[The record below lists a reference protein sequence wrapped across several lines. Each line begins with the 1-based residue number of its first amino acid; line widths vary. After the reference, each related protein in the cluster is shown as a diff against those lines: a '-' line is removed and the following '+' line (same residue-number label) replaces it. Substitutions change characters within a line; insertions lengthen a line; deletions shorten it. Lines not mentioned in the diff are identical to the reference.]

1 MFPSDPRLLA
11 VLPRKLG
18 QMATSNGN
26 ESVKSSS
33 GEDHSSR
40 KSMDSYRSSNL
51 SNQSYDDVNGIMSW
65 RCRNRKIRQVGVGAL
80 QRIDGVVSAA
90 RWGRPVDP
98 RFAEDDD
105 DEGENEGG
113 DEREG
118 MEKTLHPSYS
128 ADDLHRVVDEET
140 VRISTQLTPLTR
152 KPSAHA
158 GRRGRQS
165 IGETTP
171 VETLGRGF

>member
-1 MFPSDPRLLA
+1 
-11 VLPRKLG
+11 
-18 QMATSNGN
+18 
-26 ESVKSSS
+26 
-33 GEDHSSR
+33 
-40 KSMDSYRSSNL
+40 
-51 SNQSYDDVNGIMSW
+51 MSW

-80 QRIDGVVSAA
+80 QRIDGFVSAA

-98 RFAEDDD
+98 CFAEDDD
-105 DEGENEGG
+105 DEGENERGG
-113 DEREG
+113 EREG
-118 MEKTLHPSYS
+118 MEKTLHQSYS

-140 VRISTQLTPLTR
+140 ARISTQLTPLTR

-171 VETLGRGF
+171 VETQGRGF